1 TYCPAKKYIIISD
14 STVAALYAE
23 SVINSLKQIKAECHL
38 YQIAPGETSKSMI
51 CAEQIYTWLLAN
63 RFHRDDVIV
72 ALGGGVVGDLAG
84 FIAATFL
91 RGVRWVQI
99 PTTLMA
105 QVDSSVGGKVG
116 VNHPLAKNSIGAFY
130 QPQLVWIDPLT
141 LKTLPQREIYNGLAE
156 VIKYGL
162 ILDAALFVYLEAN
175 LKALL
180 ALESETVIAHVIET
194 CCRLKSRVVEQDER
208 EGNFRRVLNFGHT
221 VGHALEQITDY
232 SYFRHGEAVAWGML
246 AAAAISEKKAGLP
259 PEEHRRLV
267 LMIEQLQKPAVPM
280 GITAEQIMQAMQSD
294 KKMTASGLQFVLL
307 ERIGKTRI
315 APVELQLIEEGIQ
328 QLLGTN

>member
-1 TYCPAKKYIIISD
+1 P
-14 STVAALYAE
+14 
-23 SVINSLKQIKAECHL
+23 
-38 YQIAPGETSKSMI
+38 
-51 CAEQIYTWLLAN
+51 
-63 RFHRDDVIV
+63 
-72 ALGGGVVGDLAG
+72 
-84 FIAATFL
+84 
-91 RGVRWVQI
+91 
-99 PTTLMA
+99 
-105 QVDSSVGGKVG
+105 
-116 VNHPLAKNSIGAFY
+116 
-130 QPQLVWIDPLT
+130 LVWIDPLT

-162 ILDAALFVYLEAN
+162 ILDAALFVYLEAK